1 MTHLSFLSACL
12 PAVIGLC
19 LVSPQAQSA
28 EQDETKKW
36 TATKMFE
43 KKDTDQ
49 DGFLTFEEFKHGRNE
64 KFLENAERR
73 FHALDT
79 NQDNKVSLDELKA
92 GWADMT
98 RNKKK

>member
-1 MTHLSFLSACL
+1 MTHLPFVSACL
-12 PAVIGLC
+12 LAVIGLC
-19 LVSPQAQSA
+19 LGCPQAQSA
-28 EQDETKKW
+28 EQDEPKKW

-64 KFLENAERR
+64 KFLENAETR

-79 NQDNKVSLDELKA
+79 NQDNKVALDELKA

-98 RNKKK
+98 RNKK

>member
-1 MTHLSFLSACL
+1 MTHVSFLSACL
-12 PAVIGLC
+12 PAVISFC
-19 LVSPQAQSA
+19 LVSPHAQSA
-28 EQDETKKW
+28 EKDETKKW

-49 DGFLTFEEFKHGRNE
+49 DGFLTFDEFKYGRNE
-64 KFLENAERR
+64 KFLENVKKR

>member
-12 PAVIGLC
+12 PAVICLGLTT
-19 LVSPQAQSA
+19 PQAQSA
-28 EQDETKKW
+28 EKDETKSW

-64 KFLENAERR
+64 KFLENAEKR